1 MDPFPEKA
9 LIRAEGLTRIFSL
22 GSAAIGGIQDIN
34 LEITRGE
41 LVVLRVV
48 N

>member
-9 LIRAEGLTRIFSL
+9 LIRTEGLTRIYSL
-22 GSAAIGGIQDIN
+22 GSAAIVGTKDIN
-34 LEITRGE
+34 LKITRRE